1 VLAKLAAAE
10 AGTANI
16 FGNFPARD
24 CFSKKAISPIFTVL
38 LPVDCRLITFSLVA
52 IFDTP
57 APDASEPD
65 YLQPGDSLD
74 FNLGPP
80 AGAALD
86 AAAETPAGEVD
97 TEAAQTVAA
106 ALFGEESPSETDA
119 DVLTEG
125 EEAEPDSP
133 AEAAEEDS
141 DEEPKFA
148 PGEAVHDLTSV
159 RGMYQNWFLDY
170 ASYVILERAVPA
182 VEDGLKPVQRRIL
195 HAMNEMDDGRFNKV
209 ANVIGQ
215 TMQYHPHGDASIG
228 DAMVNLG
235 QKDLLIETQGNWGN
249 LATGDSAAAP
259 RYIEARLSKFA
270 LEVVF
275 NPDIT
280 DWQMS
285 YDGRKR
291 EPITLPVKFPLLLA
305 QGVEGIAVGLSTKI
319 MPHNFRELCQASI
332 AVLRGREF
340 QLYPDFPTG
349 GLADISNYQSG
360 QRGGK
365 IRLRATIEK
374 VDKTLLVIRDIP
386 YGTTT
391 TALMES
397 IVKASEANK
406 IKIKKVVDNTAA
418 NVEIQVQLP
427 PGVSPDLTIDALY
440 AFTDC
445 EISISPNT
453 CVIIDDKPRFVSVE
467 DMLRLSTGKTV
478 RLLERE
484 LEIRQQEL
492 EEKWHS
498 ASLEKIFIENRIYR
512 KIEEC
517 ETWEQ
522 ILETIDAGLKKFVRV
537 EGEKLKAN
545 DTRIVLRRPVSE
557 DDLTRLTEIRIKRIS
572 KYDGFKAEEYIQ
584 KLDAERAEVAD
595 HLANLTRYAVAYFEN
610 LLKKYGVN
618 RERKTQLRTF
628 DVVTA
633 QKVAIANQKL
643 YVNRQD
649 GFVGYGLK
657 KDDKA
662 EFICDCSDLDDIIA
676 IKRDGTFMVT
686 KIAEKTFVGKDIL
699 HAGVYNKNDDRLVYN
714 MVYVDG
720 ASGISFAKRFLVT
733 GITRDKTYDL
743 TKGTKG
749 TKTLYL
755 TANPNSES
763 EIVTIVLSNKAQ
775 ARVKQ
780 FDFDFA
786 DLAIK
791 GKGSMGNI
799 VTKQPIK
806 QITRKA
812 VGDSTLGGREVF
824 FDSVVARLNHES
836 HGRYLGAFD
845 TDDAILVVYKDGSY
859 ELNAPDLSKRFDLA
873 NIVLL
878 RKLEPDTVLSAVY
891 VDGESKMHY
900 VKRFKIETSTLEKRF
915 TFISETKG
923 SKLVAATAFAEPE
936 VEVKLQRDK
945 KADKETERMRLDQF
959 IEVKGWKAMGNKLN
973 YFKIHSLSLLTD
985 EGPEPARREVKKRG
999 VAPKPEEN
1007 PAEPAAEP
1015 TGAVEVTAEEVA
1027 QSQALLRRPKA
1038 QLGLF

>member
-1 VLAKLAAAE
+1 M
-10 AGTANI
+10 
-16 FGNFPARD
+16 
-24 CFSKKAISPIFTVL
+24 
-38 LPVDCRLITFSLVA
+38 
-52 IFDTP
+52 DTP
-57 APDASEPD
+57 LAPGPASLFPTESRASDASEPQH
-65 YLQPGDSLD
+65 YRQPGDSVD
-74 FNLGPP
+74 FDLG
-80 AGAALD
+80 A
-86 AAAETPAGEVD
+86 
-97 TEAAQTVAA
+97 
-106 ALFGEESPSETDA
+106 FSP
-119 DVLTEG
+119 
-125 EEAEPDSP
+125 
-133 AEAAEEDS
+133 AAEEDAELAAGDEPLTARLTAENEPLS
-141 DEEPKFA
+141 DAEPAPESNAEEDPKFA
-148 PGEAVHDLTSV
+148 PGEVIHDAATV
-159 RGMYQNWFLDY
+159 RGMYQNYFLDY

-182 VEDGLKPVQRRIL
+182 IEDGLKPVQRRIL
-195 HAMNEMDDGRFNKV
+195 HAMKEMDDGRFNKV

-235 QKDLLIETQGNWGN
+235 QKDLLIETQGNWGDVR
-249 LATGDSAAAP
+249 TGDGAAAP

-270 LEVVF
+270 LDVVF
-275 NPDIT
+275 NPDT
-280 DWQMS
+280 TEWQLS

-291 EPITLPVKFPLLLA
+291 EPTTLPVKFPLLLA

-332 AVLRGREF
+332 AVLKGKEV
-340 QLYPDFPTG
+340 QLFPDFSTG
-349 GLADISNYQSG
+349 GLCDVTGYNSG
-360 QRGGK
+360 MRGAK

-374 VDKTLLVIRDIP
+374 ADKTMLVIRDIP

-418 NVEIQVQLP
+418 VVEIQVHLP
-427 PGVSPDLTIDALY
+427 AGVSPDMTMDALY

-445 EISISPNT
+445 EIGISPNT
-453 CVIIDDKPRFVSVE
+453 CVIINDKPRFVGVE
-467 DMLRLSTGKTV
+467 DVLRLSTRATV

-484 LEIRQQEL
+484 LEIRQEEL
-492 EEKWHS
+492 WERWHN

-512 KIEEC
+512 KIEEA

-537 EGEKLKAN
+537 AGEKPKAS
-545 DTRIVLRRPVSE
+545 DLRIVLRRAVTE
-557 DDLTRLTEIRIKRIS
+557 DDLARLTEIRIKRIS
-572 KYDGFKAEEYIQ
+572 KFDGFKADEYLQ
-584 KLDAERAEVAD
+584 KLTDELAEVAD
-595 HLANLTRYAVAYFEN
+595 HLANLTRYAVAYFEG
-610 LLKKYGVN
+610 LLKKYGAG

-633 QKVAIANQKL
+633 QKVAVANQKL
-643 YVNRQD
+643 YVNYQD

-657 KDDKA
+657 KDKDDAVKYIA
-662 EFICDCSDLDDIIA
+662 DCSDLDDIIA
-676 IKRDGTFMVT
+676 IKRDGTFVVT
-686 KIAEKTFVGKDIL
+686 RIAEKTFVGKDIL

-720 ASGISFAKRFLVT
+720 ASGISFAKRFLVS
-733 GITRDKTYDL
+733 GITRDKSYDL

-763 EIVTIVLSNKAQ
+763 EVVTIQLSDKAP

-786 DLAIK
+786 ELAIK

-806 QITRKA
+806 KITQKSL
-812 VGDSTLGGREVF
+812 GDSTLGGREVF
-824 FDSVVARLNHES
+824 FDSVVSRLNHTG

-845 TDDAILVVYKDGSY
+845 TDETVLIVYRDGSY
-859 ELNAPDLSKRFDLA
+859 ELKVPDPSSHFDVP

-878 RKLEPDTVLSAVY
+878 RKLEADTVLSAVY
-891 VDGESKMHY
+891 MEGETKTHY
-900 VKRFKIETSTLEKRF
+900 VKRFRVETSTLDKRF

-923 SKLVAATAFAEPE
+923 SKLLAATAHPAPL
-936 VEVKLQRDK
+936 VELKAQKDK
-945 KADKETERMRLDQF
+945 KAERETEQLALHEF
-959 IEVKGWKAMGNKLN
+959 IDVKGWKALGNKLN
-973 YFKIHSLSLLTD
+973 HYKIHALTLLTD
-985 EGPEPARREVKKRG
+985 EGPEPLRREAARKRG
-999 VAPKPEEN
+999 PGAPEGPGAPADEAAVA
-1007 PAEPAAEP
+1007 
-1015 TGAVEVTAEEVA
+1015 VTAEEVA
-1027 QSQALLRRPKA
+1027 QAREVATGRTKA

>member
-1 VLAKLAAAE
+1 
-10 AGTANI
+10 
-16 FGNFPARD
+16 
-24 CFSKKAISPIFTVL
+24 
-38 LPVDCRLITFSLVA
+38 VA
-52 IFDTP
+52 IFDST
-57 APDASEPD
+57 APDASDPD

-74 FNLGPP
+74 FDLGAP
-80 AGAALD
+80 AHPELD
-86 AAAETPAGEVD
+86 AAVEAEAH
-97 TEAAQTVAA
+97 EAADVVAST
-106 ALFGEESPSETDA
+106 LFGDTDEASPELLANED
-119 DVLTEG
+119 
-125 EEAEPDSP
+125 AEPDLP
-133 AEAAEEDS
+133 EEASEEEEDA
-141 DEEPKFA
+141 KFA
-148 PGEAVHDLTSV
+148 PGEVIHDLNNV

-235 QKDLLIETQGNWGN
+235 QKDLLIETQGNWGDVR
-249 LATGDSAAAP
+249 TGDSAAAP

-280 DWQMS
+280 EWQMS

-291 EPITLPVKFPLLLA
+291 EPTTLPVKFPLLLA

-332 AVLRGREF
+332 DVLRKREF
-340 QLYPDFPTG
+340 RLYPDFPTG
-349 GLADISNYQSG
+349 GLADISNYQNG
-360 QRGGK
+360 QRGGR

-374 VDKTLLVIRDIP
+374 VDKTLLIIRDIP

-418 NVEIQVQLP
+418 DVEIQVQLP
-427 PGVSPDLTIDALY
+427 PGISPDLTIDALY

-453 CVIIDDKPRFVSVE
+453 CVIIDDKPRFVGVE

-492 EEKWHS
+492 QEKWHS

-537 EGEKLKAN
+537 EGEKMKAS
-545 DTRIVLRRPVSE
+545 DTRVVLRRPVSE

-584 KLDAERAEVAD
+584 RLDAELAEVAD
-595 HLANLTRYAVAYFEN
+595 NLANITRYAIAYFEN
-610 LLKKYGVN
+610 LLKKYGEK
-618 RERKTQLRTF
+618 RGRKTQLRTF

-633 QKVAIANQKL
+633 QKVAVANQKL
-643 YVNRQD
+643 YVNYQD

-657 KDDKA
+657 KDEKA
-662 EFICDCSDLDDIIA
+662 VEVTSCSDLDDIIA
-676 IKRDGTFMVT
+676 IRRDGTFVVT

-733 GITRDKTYDL
+733 GITRDKVYDL

-763 EIVTIVLSNKAQ
+763 ETVAIQLSDKAP

-780 FDFDFA
+780 FEFDFA
-786 DLAIK
+786 ELAIK

-806 QITRKA
+806 KITRKA

-824 FDSVVARLNHES
+824 FDSVVGRLNHAG
-836 HGRYLGAFD
+836 HGRYLGSFD
-845 TDDAILVVYKDGSY
+845 TEHLVLIVYKDGSY
-859 ELNAPDLSKRFDLA
+859 ELKAPSPTLHFDVP

-878 RKLEPDTVLSAVY
+878 RKLEPDTVVSAVY
-891 VDGESKMHY
+891 VDGETKVHY
-900 VKRFKIETSTLEKRF
+900 VKRFHIETTTLDKPF
-915 TFISETKG
+915 SFISESKG
-923 SKLVAATAFAEPE
+923 SKLLAATAFAEPE
-936 VEVKLQRDK
+936 VEVKMQRDK
-945 KADKETERMRLDQF
+945 KAEKESEKIRLDQF
-959 IEVKGWKAMGNKLN
+959 IEVKGWKAMGNKLT
-973 YFKIHSLSLLTD
+973 YFKIHALTLLTD
-985 EGPEPARREVKKRG
+985 EGPEPARREAKRRG
-999 VAPKPEEN
+999 AAKPEASGEAS
-1007 PAEPAAEP
+1007 PEEPEAPQAN
-1015 TGAVEVTAEEVA
+1015 VDVTDEEVA
-1027 QSQALLRRPKA
+1027 QAQALLRRPKS
-1038 QLGLF
+1038 QLPLF

>member
-1 VLAKLAAAE
+1 
-10 AGTANI
+10 
-16 FGNFPARD
+16 
-24 CFSKKAISPIFTVL
+24 
-38 LPVDCRLITFSLVA
+38 VA
-52 IFDTP
+52 PFDTP
-57 APDASEPD
+57 TPDASD
-65 YLQPGDSLD
+65 SNYLQPGDSLD
-74 FNLGPP
+74 FDLGAP
-80 AGAALD
+80 AGPELEAD
-86 AAAETPAGEVD
+86 AAGL
-97 TEAAQTVAA
+97 AADATHTVAA
-106 ALFGEESPSETDA
+106 ALFGEAAEDEATLADA
-119 DVLTEG
+119 DVET
-125 EEAEPDSP
+125 EPDSP
-133 AEAAEEDS
+133 AEAGVEPVEEAEE
-141 DEEPKFA
+141 ETKFA
-148 PGEAVHDLTSV
+148 PGEVIHDVNNV

-235 QKDLLIETQGNWGN
+235 QKDLLIETQGNWGDVR
-249 LATGDSAAAP
+249 TGDSAAAP

-280 DWQMS
+280 EWQMS

-319 MPHNFRELCQASI
+319 MPHNFRELCQASM

-374 VDKTLLVIRDIP
+374 FDKTLLIIRDIP

-418 NVEIQVQLP
+418 DVEIQVQLP

-453 CVIIDDKPRFVSVE
+453 CVIIDDKPRFVGVE

-492 EEKWHS
+492 QEKWHS

-522 ILETIDAGLKKFVRV
+522 ILETIDLGLKKFVRV

-545 DTRIVLRRPVSE
+545 DTRLVLRRPVSE

-572 KYDGFKAEEYIQ
+572 KFDGFKAEEYIQ
-584 KLDAERAEVAD
+584 KLDAELAEVAD
-595 HLANLTRYAVAYFEN
+595 HLANLTRYAIAYFDN
-610 LLKKYGVN
+610 LLKKYGTK

-633 QKVAIANQKL
+633 QKVAVANQKL
-643 YVNRQD
+643 YVNYQD

-657 KDDKA
+657 KDDAAKHVA
-662 EFICDCSDLDDIIA
+662 DCSDLDDIIA
-676 IKRDGTFMVT
+676 IKRDGTFTVSR
-686 KIAEKTFVGKDIL
+686 IAEKTFVGKDIL
-699 HAGVYNKNDDRLVYN
+699 HVGVYNKNDDRLVYN

-720 ASGISFAKRFLVT
+720 ASGISFAKRFLVS
-733 GITRDKTYDL
+733 GITRDKAYDL
-743 TKGTKG
+743 TKSTKG
-749 TKTLYL
+749 TKVLYL

-763 EIVTIVLSNKAQ
+763 EIVSIQLSDKAQ

-786 DLAIK
+786 ELAIK

-806 QITRKA
+806 KITQKS

-824 FDSVVARLNHES
+824 FDSVVGRLNHAG

-845 TDDAILVVYKDGSY
+845 TEHVVLVVYKDGSY
-859 ELNAPDLSKRFDLA
+859 ELTAPDPTIHFDVP

-878 RKLEPDTVLSAVY
+878 RKLEPDTVVSAAY
-891 VDGESKMHY
+891 LDGETKLHY
-900 VKRFKIETSTLEKRF
+900 VKRFHIETTTMAKRF
-915 TFISETKG
+915 TFISEAKG
-923 SKLVAATAFAEPE
+923 SKLLAATAFAEPE
-936 VEVKLQRDK
+936 AELKVQRDK
-945 KADKETERMRLDQF
+945 KAEKETETLRLDQF

-973 YFKIHSLSLLTD
+973 YYKVHALHLLTD
-985 EGPEPARREVKKRG
+985 EGPEPARREAKKRG
-999 VAPKPEEN
+999 VAPK
-1007 PAEPAAEP
+1007 AEDNAPTTTEP
-1015 TGAVEVTAEEVA
+1015 DPTQPVGVTAEEVA

>member
-1 VLAKLAAAE
+1 M
-10 AGTANI
+10 
-16 FGNFPARD
+16 
-24 CFSKKAISPIFTVL
+24 AISTP
-38 LPVDCRLITFSLVA
+38 PS
-52 IFDTP
+52 FD
-57 APDASEPD
+57 DSEPD

-74 FNLGPP
+74 FDLP
-80 AGAALD
+80 APALD
-86 AAAETPAGEVD
+86 AAAEIPVPEVAAD
-97 TEAAQTVAA
+97 AAQAVARTLFGDEAADEAEPAQFAT
-106 ALFGEESPSETDA
+106 ET
-119 DVLTEG
+119 
-125 EEAEPDSP
+125 EPDSP
-133 AEAAEEDS
+133 AEAGAE
-141 DEEPKFA
+141 EEPKFA
-148 PGEAVHDLTSV
+148 PGEVIHDVNNV

-235 QKDLLIETQGNWGN
+235 QKDLLIETQGNWGDVR
-249 LATGDSAAAP
+249 TGDSAAAP

-291 EPITLPVKFPLLLA
+291 EPVTLPVKFPLLLA

-319 MPHNFRELCQASI
+319 MPHNFRELCQASV
-332 AVLRGREF
+332 AVLRGRDF
-340 QLYPDFPTG
+340 QLFPDFPTG
-349 GLADISNYQSG
+349 GLADISNYQNG
-360 QRGGK
+360 QRGGR

-374 VDKTLLVIRDIP
+374 VDKTLLIIRDIP

-418 NVEIQVQLP
+418 LVEIQVQLP
-427 PGVSPDLTIDALY
+427 PGISPDLTIDALY

-453 CVIIDDKPRFVSVE
+453 CVIIDDKPRFVGVE

-492 EEKWHS
+492 QEKWHS

-537 EGEKLKAN
+537 EGEKLRAN
-545 DTRIVLRRPVSE
+545 DLRLVIRRPVSE

-584 KLDAERAEVAD
+584 RLDAELLEVAD
-595 HLANLTRYAVAYFEN
+595 HLANSTRYAIAYFEN
-610 LLKKYGVN
+610 LLKKYGVG

-628 DVVTA
+628 DIVTA
-633 QKVAIANQKL
+633 QKVAVANQKL
-643 YVNRQD
+643 YVNYQD

-657 KDDKA
+657 KDKEKEDLVKHIA
-662 EFICDCSDLDDIIA
+662 DCSDLDDIIA
-676 IKRDGTFMVT
+676 IRRDGTFVVS
-686 KIAEKTFVGKDIL
+686 KIAEKTFMGKDLL
-699 HAGVYNKNDDRLVYN
+699 HVGVYNKNDDRLVYN

-733 GITRDKTYDL
+733 GITRDKIYDL

-763 EIVTIVLSNKAQ
+763 ETVTVQLADKAP

-780 FDFDFA
+780 FEFDFA
-786 DLAIK
+786 ELAIK

-806 QITRKA
+806 KITQKSL
-812 VGDSTLGGREVF
+812 GDSTLGGREVF
-824 FDSVVARLNHES
+824 FDSVVGRLNHTG

-845 TDDAILVVYKDGSY
+845 TEHVVLVVYKDGSY
-859 ELNAPDLSKRFDLA
+859 ELKSPSPTLHFDVP

-878 RKLEPDTVLSAVY
+878 RKLEPDTVVSAVY
-891 VDGESKMHY
+891 VEGETKTHY
-900 VKRFKIETSTLEKRF
+900 VKRFHIETTTMDKPF

-923 SKLVAATAFAEPE
+923 SKLLAASTFAEPL

-945 KADKETERMRLDQF
+945 KADKETETLRLDQF

-973 YFKIHSLSLLTD
+973 YYKIHSLSLLTD
-985 EGPEPARREVKKRG
+985 EGPEPVRREAKRRG
-999 VAPKPEEN
+999 PAKPEEGSDA
-1007 PAEPAAEP
+1007 PSEAPEPP
-1015 TGAVEVTAEEVA
+1015 MSVDVTDEEVA

-1038 QLGLF
+1038 QLGLFSG

>member
-1 VLAKLAAAE
+1 V
-10 AGTANI
+10 
-16 FGNFPARD
+16 
-24 CFSKKAISPIFTVL
+24 AISDST
-38 LPVDCRLITFSLVA
+38 
-52 IFDTP
+52 
-57 APDASEPD
+57 APDASHPD
-65 YLQPGDSLD
+65 YLEPGDSLD
-74 FNLGPP
+74 FDLSAP
-80 AGAALD
+80 AHPDLD
-86 AAAETPAGEVD
+86 ASAE
-97 TEAAQTVAA
+97 TEAAEATQQVAHT
-106 ALFGEESPSETDA
+106 LFGEAATDDADADNLDVTDSET
-119 DVLTEG
+119 
-125 EEAEPDSP
+125 EPDSP
-133 AEAAEEDS
+133 AEAAEAV
-141 DEEPKFA
+141 EEEAKFA
-148 PGEAVHDLTSV
+148 PGEVIHDLNNV

-235 QKDLLIETQGNWGN
+235 QKDLLIETQGNWGDVR
-249 LATGDSAAAP
+249 TGDSAAAP

-280 DWQMS
+280 EWQMS

-291 EPITLPVKFPLLLA
+291 EPTTLPVKFPLLLA

-332 AVLRGREF
+332 DVLRKREF
-340 QLYPDFPTG
+340 RLYPDFPTG
-349 GLADISNYQSG
+349 GLADISNYQNG
-360 QRGGK
+360 QRGGR

-374 VDKTLLVIRDIP
+374 IDKTLLIIRDIP

-418 NVEIQVQLP
+418 EVEIQVQLP
-427 PGVSPDLTIDALY
+427 PGISPDLTIDALY

-453 CVIIDDKPRFVSVE
+453 CVIIGDKPRFVGVE

-492 EEKWHS
+492 QEKWHS

-537 EGEKLKAN
+537 EGEKLKKD
-545 DTRIVLRRPVSE
+545 DTRLVLRRPISE

-584 KLDAERAEVAD
+584 KLDVELAEVAD
-595 HLANLTRYAVAYFEN
+595 HLANLTRYAIAYFEN
-610 LLKKYGVN
+610 LLKKYGEK
-618 RERKTQLRTF
+618 RGRKTQLRTF

-649 GFVGYGLK
+649 GFIGHGLK
-657 KDDKA
+657 KDEKA
-662 EFICDCSDLDDIIA
+662 EFVCDCSDLDDIIA
-676 IKRDGTFMVT
+676 IKRDGTFTVT

-720 ASGISFAKRFLVT
+720 ASGISFAKRFLVS
-733 GITRDKTYDL
+733 GITRDKVYDL

-763 EIVTIVLSNKAQ
+763 ETVTIQLSDKAP

-780 FDFDFA
+780 FEFDFA
-786 DLAIK
+786 ELAIK

-806 QITRKA
+806 KITQKS
-812 VGDSTLGGREVF
+812 VGDSTLGGRDVF
-824 FDSVVARLNHES
+824 FDPVVGRLNHTN

-845 TDDAILVVYKDGSY
+845 TEHVVLVVYKDGSY
-859 ELNAPDLSKRFDLA
+859 ELKAPSPTFHFDVP
-873 NIVLL
+873 NILIL
-878 RKLEPDTVLSAVY
+878 RKLEPDTVVSAVY
-891 VDGESKMHY
+891 VDGETKLHY
-900 VKRFKIETSTLEKRF
+900 VKRFHIETTTMDKPFS
-915 TFISETKG
+915 FISESKG
-923 SKLVAATAFAEPE
+923 SKLLAASTFTEPE

-945 KADKETERMRLDQF
+945 KADKETEKIRLDQF
-959 IEVKGWKAMGNKLN
+959 IEVKGWKALGNKLN
-973 YFKIHSLSLLTD
+973 YFKIHALTLLTD
-985 EGPEPARREVKKRG
+985 EGPEPARREAKKRG
-999 VAPKPEEN
+999 AAKPEGEPEA
-1007 PAEPAAEP
+1007 PAETPEAS
-1015 TGAVEVTAEEVA
+1015 GAVDVTDEEVA

>member
-1 VLAKLAAAE
+1 M
-10 AGTANI
+10 
-16 FGNFPARD
+16 
-24 CFSKKAISPIFTVL
+24 FT
-38 LPVDCRLITFSLVA
+38 D
-52 IFDTP
+52 
-57 APDASEPD
+57 
-65 YLQPGDSLD
+65 G
-74 FNLGPP
+74 
-80 AGAALD
+80 
-86 AAAETPAGEVD
+86 
-97 TEAAQTVAA
+97 
-106 ALFGEESPSETDA
+106 
-119 DVLTEG
+119 
-125 EEAEPDSP
+125 EAEPDSP
-133 AEAAEEDS
+133 QEASEEAEEDT
-141 DEEPKFA
+141 KFA
-148 PGEAVHDLTSV
+148 PGEVIHDLNNV

-235 QKDLLIETQGNWGN
+235 QKDLLIETQGNWGDVR
-249 LATGDSAAAP
+249 TGDSAAAP

-280 DWQMS
+280 EWQMS

-291 EPITLPVKFPLLLA
+291 EPTTLPVKFPLLLA

-319 MPHNFRELCQASI
+319 MPHNFRELCQASV
-332 AVLRGREF
+332 AVLRNREF

-360 QRGGK
+360 QRGGR

-418 NVEIQVQLP
+418 DVEIQVQLP
-427 PGVSPDLTIDALY
+427 PGISPDLTIDALY

-492 EEKWHS
+492 QEKWHS

-512 KIEEC
+512 KIEDC

-537 EGEKLKAN
+537 EGEKLKAS
-545 DTRIVLRRPVSE
+545 DTRVVLRRPVSE

-584 KLDAERAEVAD
+584 KLDAELAEVAD
-595 HLANLTRYAVAYFEN
+595 NLAHLTRYAIGYFEN
-610 LLKKYGVN
+610 LLKKYGAG

-657 KDDKA
+657 KD
-662 EFICDCSDLDDIIA
+662 EFVCDCSDLDDIIA

-699 HAGVYNKNDDRLVYN
+699 HVGVYNKNDDRLVYN

-743 TKGTKG
+743 TKRTKG

-763 EIVTIVLSNKAQ
+763 ETVTIQLSDKAP

-780 FDFDFA
+780 FEFDFA
-786 DLAIK
+786 ELAIK

-806 QITRKA
+806 KITQKS
-812 VGDSTLGGREVF
+812 VGDSTLGGRDVF
-824 FDSVVARLNHES
+824 FDPVVGRLNHAG

-845 TDDAILVVYKDGSY
+845 TEHVVLVVYKDGSY
-859 ELNAPDLSKRFDLA
+859 ELTAPSPATHFDVP

-878 RKLEPDTVLSAVY
+878 RKLEPNTVVSAVY
-891 VDGESKMHY
+891 VDGETKMHY
-900 VKRFKIETSTLEKRF
+900 VKRFHIETTTLDKRF
-915 TFISETKG
+915 TFISESKG
-923 SKLVAATAFAEPE
+923 SKLLAASTFAEPE
-936 VEVKLQRDK
+936 VEVSLQRDK
-945 KADKETERMRLDQF
+945 KADKEKEKIRLDQF
-959 IEVKGWKAMGNKLN
+959 IEVKGWKALGNKLN
-973 YFKIHSLSLLTD
+973 YFKIHGLALLTD
-985 EGPEPARREVKKRG
+985 EGPEPARREAKRRG
-999 VAPKPEEN
+999 AAKPEGGSEASDE
-1007 PAEPAAEP
+1007 PLPAAAP
-1015 TGAVEVTAEEVA
+1015 ANVEITDEEVA

>member
-1 VLAKLAAAE
+1 
-10 AGTANI
+10 
-16 FGNFPARD
+16 
-24 CFSKKAISPIFTVL
+24 
-38 LPVDCRLITFSLVA
+38 VA
-52 IFDTP
+52 PFDTP
-57 APDASEPD
+57 TPDASD
-65 YLQPGDSLD
+65 SNYLQPGDSLD
-74 FNLGPP
+74 FDLGAP
-80 AGAALD
+80 AGPELEAD
-86 AAAETPAGEVD
+86 AAGL
-97 TEAAQTVAA
+97 AADATHTVAA
-106 ALFGEESPSETDA
+106 ALFGEAAEDEATLADA
-119 DVLTEG
+119 DVET
-125 EEAEPDSP
+125 EPDSP
-133 AEAAEEDS
+133 AEAGVEPVEEAEE
-141 DEEPKFA
+141 ETKFA
-148 PGEAVHDLTSV
+148 PGEVIHDVNNV

-235 QKDLLIETQGNWGN
+235 QKDLLIETQGNWGDVR
-249 LATGDSAAAP
+249 TGDSAAAP

-280 DWQMS
+280 EWQMS

-319 MPHNFRELCQASI
+319 MPHNFRELCQASM

-374 VDKTLLVIRDIP
+374 FDKTLLIIRDIP

-418 NVEIQVQLP
+418 DVEIQVQLP

-453 CVIIDDKPRFVSVE
+453 CVIIDDKPRFVGVE

-492 EEKWHS
+492 QEKWHS

-522 ILETIDAGLKKFVRV
+522 ILETIDLGLKKFVRV

-545 DTRIVLRRPVSE
+545 DTRLVLRRPVSE

-572 KYDGFKAEEYIQ
+572 KFDGFKAEEYIQ
-584 KLDAERAEVAD
+584 KLDAELAEVAD
-595 HLANLTRYAVAYFEN
+595 HLANLTRYAIAYFDN
-610 LLKKYGVN
+610 LLKKYGTK

-633 QKVAIANQKL
+633 QKVAVANQKL
-643 YVNRQD
+643 YVNYQD

-657 KDDKA
+657 KDDAAKHVA
-662 EFICDCSDLDDIIA
+662 DCSDLDDIIA
-676 IKRDGTFMVT
+676 IKRDGTFTVSR
-686 KIAEKTFVGKDIL
+686 IAEKTFVGKDIL
-699 HAGVYNKNDDRLVYN
+699 HVGVYNKNDDRLVYN

-720 ASGISFAKRFLVT
+720 ASGISFAKRFLVS
-733 GITRDKTYDL
+733 GITRDKAYDL
-743 TKGTKG
+743 TKSTKG
-749 TKTLYL
+749 TKVLYL

-763 EIVTIVLSNKAQ
+763 EIVSIQLSDKAQ

-786 DLAIK
+786 ELAIK

-806 QITRKA
+806 KITQKS

-824 FDSVVARLNHES
+824 FDSVVGRLNHAG

-845 TDDAILVVYKDGSY
+845 TEHVVLVVYKDGSY
-859 ELNAPDLSKRFDLA
+859 ELTAPDPTIHFDVP

-878 RKLEPDTVLSAVY
+878 RKLEPDTVVSAAY
-891 VDGESKMHY
+891 LDGETKLHY
-900 VKRFKIETSTLEKRF
+900 VKRFHIETTTMAKRF
-915 TFISETKG
+915 TFISEAKG
-923 SKLVAATAFAEPE
+923 SKLLAATAFAEPE
-936 VEVKLQRDK
+936 AELKVQRDK
-945 KADKETERMRLDQF
+945 KAEKETETLRLDQF

-973 YFKIHSLSLLTD
+973 YYKVHALHLLTD
-985 EGPEPARREVKKRG
+985 EGPEPARREAKKRG
-999 VAPKPEEN
+999 VAPKAEDN
-1007 PAEPAAEP
+1007 APATTEPDP
-1015 TGAVEVTAEEVA
+1015 TQPVGVTAEEVA

>member
-1 VLAKLAAAE
+1 MAL
-10 AGTANI
+10 
-16 FGNFPARD
+16 
-24 CFSKKAISPIFTVL
+24 
-38 LPVDCRLITFSLVA
+38 
-52 IFDTP
+52 FDTP
-57 APDASEPD
+57 ASDASEPD

-74 FNLGPP
+74 FDLGTAASP
-80 AGAALD
+80 ALD
-86 AAAETPAGEVD
+86 AAAETPVAEIDG
-97 TEAAQTVAA
+97 EAAQLVAA
-106 ALFGEESPSETDA
+106 ALFGEEDASGDNVETAGEA
-119 DVLTEG
+119 D
-125 EEAEPDSP
+125 EAEPDSP
-133 AEAAEEDS
+133 AEAHEEAS
-141 DEEPKFA
+141 EEETKFS
-148 PGEAVHDLTSV
+148 PGEVIHDVANV

-235 QKDLLIETQGNWGN
+235 QKDLLIETQGNWGDVR
-249 LATGDSAAAP
+249 TGDSAAAP

-280 DWQMS
+280 EWQMS

-319 MPHNFRELCQASI
+319 MPHNFRELCQASV

-418 NVEIQVQLP
+418 DVEIQVQLP
-427 PGVSPDLTIDALY
+427 PGISPDLTIDALY

-453 CVIIDDKPRFVSVE
+453 CVIIDDKPRFVGVE

-537 EGEKLKAN
+537 EGEKLKKDDA
-545 DTRIVLRRPVSE
+545 RLVLRRPVSE

-572 KYDGFKAEEYIQ
+572 KFDGFKAEEYIQ
-584 KLDAERAEVAD
+584 KLDAELAEVAD
-595 HLANLTRYAVAYFEN
+595 HLANLTRYAIAYFED
-610 LLKKYGVN
+610 LLKKYGAK

-633 QKVAIANQKL
+633 QKVAVANQKL

-649 GFVGYGLK
+649 GFVGFGLK
-657 KDDKA
+657 KDEKA
-662 EFICDCSDLDDIIA
+662 EPIADCSDLDDIIA
-676 IKRDGTFMVT
+676 IKRDGTFVVT
-686 KIAEKTFVGKDIL
+686 RIAEKTFVGKDIL

-720 ASGISFAKRFLVT
+720 ASGISFAKRFLVS
-733 GITRDKTYDL
+733 GITRDKSYDL

-749 TKTLYL
+749 TKALYL

-763 EIVTIVLSNKAQ
+763 EIVTIQLSNKAQ

-806 QITRKA
+806 QITRKT
-812 VGDSTLGGREVF
+812 VGDSTLGGRDVF
-824 FDSVVARLNHES
+824 FDSVVARLKHEA

-859 ELNAPDLSKRFDLA
+859 ELNAPDLNKHFDLP

-878 RKLEPDTVLSAVY
+878 RKLEPATVLSAVY
-891 VDGESKMHY
+891 VDGETKTHY
-900 VKRFKIETSTLEKRF
+900 VKRFHIETTTLDKRF

-923 SKLVAATAFAEPE
+923 SKLLAATAFAEPA
-936 VEVKLQRDK
+936 VEIKLQRDK
-945 KADKETERMRLDQF
+945 KADRETETLHLDQF

-973 YFKIHSLSLLTD
+973 YYKVHALHLLTD
-985 EGPEPARREVKKRG
+985 EGPEPARREAKKRG
-999 VAPKPEEN
+999 AAKPDDGTA
-1007 PAEPAAEP
+1007 PAEPEP
-1015 TGAVEVTAEEVA
+1015 TGAVEITAEEVA

-1038 QLGLF
+1038 QLGLFTG

>member
-1 VLAKLAAAE
+1 MAA
-10 AGTANI
+10 
-16 FGNFPARD
+16 D
-24 CFSKKAISPIFTVL
+24 
-38 LPVDCRLITFSLVA
+38 
-52 IFDTP
+52 
-57 APDASEPD
+57 
-65 YLQPGDSLD
+65 
-74 FNLGPP
+74 
-80 AGAALD
+80 
-86 AAAETPAGEVD
+86 
-97 TEAAQTVAA
+97 
-106 ALFGEESPSETDA
+106 LFGQFTPEVEAPPVTEPET
-119 DVLTEG
+119 E
-125 EEAEPDSP
+125 
-133 AEAAEEDS
+133 
-141 DEEPKFA
+141 EEPKFA
-148 PGEAVHDLTSV
+148 PGETIHDVATV

-182 VEDGLKPVQRRIL
+182 IEDGLKPVQRRIL
-195 HAMNEMDDGRFNKV
+195 HAMKEMDDGRFNKV

-235 QKDLLIETQGNWGN
+235 QKDLLIETQGNWGDVR
-249 LATGDSAAAP
+249 TGDGAAAP

-270 LEVVF
+270 LDVVF
-275 NPDIT
+275 NPDT
-280 DWQMS
+280 TEWQLS

-291 EPITLPVKFPLLLA
+291 EPTTLPVKFPLLLA

-319 MPHNFRELCQASI
+319 MPHNFQELCRASI
-332 AVLRGREF
+332 DLLKGREV
-340 QLYPDFPTG
+340 QLFPDFSTG
-349 GLADISNYQSG
+349 GLCDVSNYNSG
-360 QRGGK
+360 LRGAK

-418 NVEIQVQLP
+418 NVEIQVHLP
-427 PGVSPDLTIDALY
+427 TGISPDLTMDALY

-453 CVIIDDKPRFVSVE
+453 CVIIDEKPRFVGVE
-467 DMLRLSTGKTV
+467 EVLRLSTRATV

-484 LEIRQQEL
+484 LEIRQDEL
-492 EEKWHS
+492 WEKWHN

-517 ETWEQ
+517 ESWEE
-522 ILETIDAGLKKFVRV
+522 ILETIDKGLKKFVRI
-537 EGEKLKAN
+537 EGEKARA
-545 DTRIVLRRPVSE
+545 DDQRIVLRRAITE
-557 DDLTRLTEIRIKRIS
+557 EDLTRLTEIRIKRIS
-572 KYDGFKAEEYIQ
+572 KYDGFKADEYLQ
-584 KLDAERAEVAD
+584 RLETELAEVAD
-595 HLANLTRYAVAYFEN
+595 HLANLTRYAIRYFEG
-610 LLKKYGVN
+610 LLKKYGAG

-633 QKVAIANQKL
+633 QKVAVANQKL
-643 YVNRQD
+643 YVNYAD

-657 KDDKA
+657 KDEHA
-662 EFICDCSDLDDIIA
+662 VTICDCSDLDDIIA
-676 IKRDGTFMVT
+676 IRRDGTFTVS

-699 HAGVYNKNDDRLVYN
+699 HVGVYNKNDDRLVYN
-714 MVYVDG
+714 MVYLDG
-720 ASGISFAKRFLVT
+720 ASGISFAKRFLVS
-733 GITRDKTYDL
+733 GITRDKVYDL

-763 EIVTIVLSNKAQ
+763 EIVSIQLSDKAP

-806 QITRKA
+806 KITQKSL
-812 VGDSTLGGREVF
+812 GDSTLGGREMF
-824 FDSVVARLNHES
+824 FDSVVGRLTTAA

-845 TDDAILVVYKDGSY
+845 TDDTILVVFKDGSY
-859 ELNAPDLSKRFDLA
+859 ELTPPDPAIHFDVP
-873 NIVLL
+873 NILLL
-878 RKLEPDTVLSAVY
+878 RKFEADTVLSTVY
-891 VDGESKMHY
+891 MDGETKLHY
-900 VKRFKIETSTLEKRF
+900 VKRFKIETSTLSKRF

-923 SKLVAATAFAEPE
+923 SKLLAVTANPEPL
-936 VEVKLQRDK
+936 VELKVQKDK
-945 KADKETERMRLDQF
+945 KADKETEKIALHEF
-959 IEVKGWKAMGNKLN
+959 IDVKGWKAMGNKLN
-973 YFKIHSLSLLTD
+973 YYKIHALTLLTD
-985 EGPEPARREVKKRG
+985 EGPEPQRREVAKKRALPKAADTAA
-999 VAPKPEEN
+999 APEAPR
-1007 PAEPAAEP
+1007 PEP
-1015 TGAVEVTAEEVA
+1015 TGPVDVTAEEVA
-1027 QSQALLRRPKA
+1027 RAQELLKRPKA
-1038 QLGLF
+1038 QLGLLF

>member
-1 VLAKLAAAE
+1 V
-10 AGTANI
+10 
-16 FGNFPARD
+16 
-24 CFSKKAISPIFTVL
+24 AISDST
-38 LPVDCRLITFSLVA
+38 
-52 IFDTP
+52 
-57 APDASEPD
+57 APDASHPD
-65 YLQPGDSLD
+65 YLEPGDSLD
-74 FNLGPP
+74 FDLSAPSHP
-80 AGAALD
+80 DLD
-86 AAAETPAGEVD
+86 APAEIEA
-97 TEAAQTVAA
+97 TEATQQVAHT
-106 ALFGEESPSETDA
+106 LFGEAAADEADADNIAVTDSET
-119 DVLTEG
+119 
-125 EEAEPDSP
+125 EPDSP
-133 AEAAEEDS
+133 AEATEAVEE
-141 DEEPKFA
+141 EEAKFA
-148 PGEAVHDLTSV
+148 PGEVIHDLNNV

-235 QKDLLIETQGNWGN
+235 QKDLLIETQGNWGDVR
-249 LATGDSAAAP
+249 TGDSAAAP

-280 DWQMS
+280 EWQMS

-291 EPITLPVKFPLLLA
+291 EPTTLPVKFPLLLA

-360 QRGGK
+360 QRGGR

-374 VDKTLLVIRDIP
+374 IDKTLLVIRDIP

-418 NVEIQVQLP
+418 EVEIQVQLP
-427 PGVSPDLTIDALY
+427 PGISPDLTIDALY

-453 CVIIDDKPRFVSVE
+453 CVIIDDKPRFVGVE

-492 EEKWHS
+492 QEKWHS

-522 ILETIDAGLKKFVRV
+522 ILETIDVGLKKFVRV
-537 EGEKLKAN
+537 EGEKLRKD
-545 DTRIVLRRPVSE
+545 DTRLVLRRPISE

-584 KLDAERAEVAD
+584 KLDTELAEVAD
-595 HLANLTRYAVAYFEN
+595 NLANLTRYAIAYFDN
-610 LLKKYGVN
+610 LLKKYGTT

-643 YVNRQD
+643 YVNKQD
-649 GFVGYGLK
+649 GFIGHGLK
-657 KDDKA
+657 KDEKA
-662 EFICDCSDLDDIIA
+662 EFVCDCSDLDDIIA
-676 IKRDGTFMVT
+676 IKRDGTFTVT

-763 EIVTIVLSNKAQ
+763 ETVTIQLSDKAP

-780 FDFDFA
+780 FEFDFA
-786 DLAIK
+786 ELAIK

-806 QITRKA
+806 KITQKS

-824 FDSVVARLNHES
+824 FDSVVGRLNHAG

-845 TDDAILVVYKDGSY
+845 TEHVVLVVYKDGSY
-859 ELNAPDLSKRFDLA
+859 ELKAPSPTLHFDVP
-873 NIVLL
+873 NILIL
-878 RKLEPDTVLSAVY
+878 RKLEPDTVISAVY
-891 VDGESKMHY
+891 VDGETKLHY
-900 VKRFKIETSTLEKRF
+900 VKRFHIETTTMDKPF
-915 TFISETKG
+915 TFISESKG
-923 SKLVAATAFAEPE
+923 SKLLAASTFAEPE

-945 KADKETERMRLDQF
+945 KADKETEKIRLDQF
-959 IEVKGWKAMGNKLN
+959 IEVKGWKALGNKLN
-973 YFKIHSLSLLTD
+973 YFKIHAFTLLTD
-985 EGPEPARREVKKRG
+985 EGPEPARREAKKRG
-999 VAPKPEEN
+999 AAKPEGEPEA
-1007 PAEPAAEP
+1007 PAEAPEAS
-1015 TGAVEVTAEEVA
+1015 GSVEVTDEEVA

>member
-1 VLAKLAAAE
+1 MSEETNPQDLNHEDESKLFGAGDSFAFGSAPEAPANADASPEDAPQFVISE
-10 AGTANI
+10 AGE
-16 FGNFPARD
+16 
-24 CFSKKAISPIFTVL
+24 L
-38 LPVDCRLITFSLVA
+38 LLAESGTDVEAVTEPEPVT
-52 IFDTP
+52 
-57 APDASEPD
+57 E
-65 YLQPGDSLD
+65 
-74 FNLGPP
+74 
-80 AGAALD
+80 
-86 AAAETPAGEVD
+86 ETE
-97 TEAAQTVAA
+97 
-106 ALFGEESPSETDA
+106 
-119 DVLTEG
+119 
-125 EEAEPDSP
+125 
-133 AEAAEEDS
+133 
-141 DEEPKFA
+141 EEPKFA
-148 PGEAVHDLTSV
+148 PGETIHDVATV
-159 RGMYQNWFLDY
+159 NGMYQNWFLDY

-182 VEDGLKPVQRRIL
+182 IEDGLKPVQRRIL
-195 HAMNEMDDGRFNKV
+195 HAMKEMDDGRFNKV

-235 QKDLLIETQGNWGN
+235 QKDLLIETQGNWGDIR
-249 LATGDSAAAP
+249 TGDGAAAA

-270 LEVVF
+270 LDVVF

-280 DWQMS
+280 EWQMS

-291 EPITLPVKFPLLLA
+291 EPTTLPVKFPLLLA

-319 MPHNFRELCQASI
+319 MPHNFRELCKASI
-332 AVLRGREF
+332 DVLRGREI
-340 QLYPDFPTG
+340 QLFPDFPTG
-349 GLADISNYQSG
+349 GLCDVTNYNG
-360 QRGGK
+360 GLRGAK

-418 NVEIQVQLP
+418 EVEIQVHLP
-427 PGVSPDLTIDALY
+427 TGVSPDLTMDALY

-453 CVIIDDKPRFVSVE
+453 CVIIEDKPRFVGVE
-467 DMLRLSTGKTV
+467 DMLRLSTQKTV

-484 LEIRQQEL
+484 LEIRQEEL
-492 EEKWHS
+492 QEKWHS

-517 ETWEQ
+517 ETWED
-522 ILETIDAGLKKFVRV
+522 ILQTIDAGLKKFVRI
-537 EGEKLKAN
+537 EGEKQKAN
-545 DTRIVLRRPVSE
+545 DARIVLRRAITE

-584 KLDAERAEVAD
+584 KLETELAEVAD
-595 HLANLTRYAVAYFEN
+595 HLANIVRYAIHYFEG
-610 LLKKYGVN
+610 LLKKYGTN

-633 QKVAIANQKL
+633 QKVAVANQKL
-643 YVNRQD
+643 YVNYAD

-657 KDDKA
+657 KDEKA
-662 EFICDCSDLDDIIA
+662 VTVCDCSDLDDIIA
-676 IKRDGTFMVT
+676 IRRDGTFVVSR
-686 KIAEKTFVGKDIL
+686 IAEKTFVGKDIL
-699 HAGVYNKNDDRLVYN
+699 HVGVYNKNDDRLVYN
-714 MVYVDG
+714 MVYQDG
-720 ASGISFAKRFLVT
+720 ASGIAFAKRFLVT
-733 GITRDKTYDL
+733 GITRDKVYDL

-763 EIVTIVLSNKAQ
+763 EVVSVQLSDKAP

-786 DLAIK
+786 ELAIK

-806 QITRKA
+806 KITRKT

-824 FDSVVARLNHES
+824 FDSVVGRLNHAG

-845 TDDAILVVYKDGSY
+845 TDHTILVVYKDGSY
-859 ELNAPDLSKRFDLA
+859 ELKSPEPAHHFDVP
-873 NIVLL
+873 NILLL
-878 RKLEPDTVLSAVY
+878 RKLEPDTVISSVY
-891 VDGESKMHY
+891 VEGESKTHY
-900 VKRFKIETSTLEKRF
+900 VKRFKIETSTLDKRF

-923 SKLVAATAFAEPE
+923 SKLLCATCHPEPQA
-936 VEVKLQRDK
+936 EVKLQRDK
-945 KADKETERMRLDQF
+945 KADKETENLHLHEF
-959 IEVKGWKAMGNKLN
+959 IDVKGWKAMGNKLA
-973 YFKIHSLSLLTD
+973 YFRIHGVTLLTD
-985 EGPEPARREVKKRG
+985 EGPEPQRREAKKKAGPATIPRTA
-999 VAPKPEEN
+999 APSSAAPEE
-1007 PAEPAAEP
+1007 PLPELHGTVDISEADIAQAQ
-1015 TGAVEVTAEEVA
+1015 AVLKTPK
-1027 QSQALLRRPKA
+1027 SQLK
-1038 QLGLF
+1038 LF

>member
-1 VLAKLAAAE
+1 MAAFSPAAA
-10 AGTANI
+10 A
-16 FGNFPARD
+16 
-24 CFSKKAISPIFTVL
+24 
-38 LPVDCRLITFSLVA
+38 
-52 IFDTP
+52 
-57 APDASEPD
+57 
-65 YLQPGDSLD
+65 
-74 FNLGPP
+74 
-80 AGAALD
+80 D
-86 AAAETPAGEVD
+86 AAAAPTEDENAPVGADLFASLTPEVEAPAVTEPETE
-97 TEAAQTVAA
+97 
-106 ALFGEESPSETDA
+106 
-119 DVLTEG
+119 
-125 EEAEPDSP
+125 
-133 AEAAEEDS
+133 
-141 DEEPKFA
+141 EEPKFA
-148 PGEAVHDLTSV
+148 PGETIHDVATV

-182 VEDGLKPVQRRIL
+182 IEDGLKPVQRRIL
-195 HAMNEMDDGRFNKV
+195 HAMKEMDDGRFNKV

-235 QKDLLIETQGNWGN
+235 QKDLLIETQGNWGDVR
-249 LATGDSAAAP
+249 TGDGAAAP

-270 LEVVF
+270 LDVVF
-275 NPDIT
+275 NPDT
-280 DWQMS
+280 TEWQLS

-291 EPITLPVKFPLLLA
+291 EPTTLPVKFPLLLA

-319 MPHNFRELCQASI
+319 MPHNFRELCEASI
-332 AVLRGREF
+332 EVLRGHDV
-340 QLYPDFPTG
+340 QLFPDFSTG
-349 GLADISNYQSG
+349 GLCDVSNYNSG
-360 QRGGK
+360 LRGSK

-386 YGTTT
+386 YGSTT

-418 NVEIQVQLP
+418 EVEIQVQLP
-427 PGVSPDLTIDALY
+427 AGVSPDLTMDALY

-453 CVIIDDKPRFVSVE
+453 CVIIDEKPRFVGVE
-467 DMLRLSTGKTV
+467 DVLRQSTRATV

-484 LEIRQQEL
+484 LEIRQEEL
-492 EEKWHS
+492 WEKWHN

-517 ETWEQ
+517 ETWEE
-522 ILETIDAGLKKFVRV
+522 ILETIDKGLKKFVRV
-537 EGEKLKAN
+537 EGEKARA
-545 DTRIVLRRPVSE
+545 DDARIVLRRAITE

-572 KYDGFKAEEYIQ
+572 KFDGFKADEYIQ
-584 KLDAERAEVAD
+584 KLEAELAEVAD
-595 HLANLTRYAVAYFEN
+595 HLANLTRYAINYFKG
-610 LLKKYGVN
+610 LLKKYGAG

-633 QKVAIANQKL
+633 QKVAVANQKL
-643 YVNRQD
+643 YVNYAD

-657 KDDKA
+657 KDENA
-662 EFICDCSDLDDIIA
+662 VTICDCSDLDDIIA
-676 IKRDGTFMVT
+676 IRRDGTFTVS

-699 HAGVYNKNDDRLVYN
+699 HVGVYNKNDDRLVYN
-714 MVYVDG
+714 MVYLDG
-720 ASGISFAKRFLVT
+720 ASGISFAKRFLVS
-733 GITRDKTYDL
+733 GITRDKVYDL

-763 EIVTIVLSNKAQ
+763 EIVSIQLSDKAP

-806 QITRKA
+806 KITQKA
-812 VGDSTLGGREVF
+812 LGDSTLGGREMF
-824 FDSVVARLNHES
+824 FDSVVGRLNTAG
-836 HGRYLGAFD
+836 HGRYLGTFD
-845 TDDAILVVYKDGSY
+845 TEHTVLVVFRDGSY
-859 ELNAPDLSKRFDLA
+859 ELTPPDPALHYDVP

-878 RKLEPDTVLSAVY
+878 RKFEPEVALSAVY
-891 VDGESKMHY
+891 VDGETKLHY
-900 VKRFKIETSTLEKRF
+900 VKRFKIETSTLSKRF

-923 SKLVAATAFAEPE
+923 SKLLAVTCHPEPL
-936 VEVKLQRDK
+936 VEVTLQKDK
-945 KADKETERMRLDQF
+945 KADKEKEQIALHEF
-959 IEVKGWKAMGNKLN
+959 IDVKGWKAMGNKLN
-973 YFKIHSLSLLTD
+973 YFKIHAVALLTD
-985 EGPEPARREVKKRG
+985 EGPEPQRREVAKKRAA
-999 VAPKPEEN
+999 APK
-1007 PAEPAAEP
+1007 ADEPAPSAAPRPEP
-1015 TGAVEVTAEEVA
+1015 TGPVGVTDEEVA
-1027 QSQALLRRPKA
+1027 QARELLKRPKA

>member
-1 VLAKLAAAE
+1 M
-10 AGTANI
+10 
-16 FGNFPARD
+16 
-24 CFSKKAISPIFTVL
+24 AISDST
-38 LPVDCRLITFSLVA
+38 
-52 IFDTP
+52 
-57 APDASEPD
+57 APDASHPD
-65 YLQPGDSLD
+65 YLAPGDSLD
-74 FNLGPP
+74 FDLSAP
-80 AGAALD
+80 AHPDLAAP
-86 AAAETPAGEVD
+86 AETEA
-97 TEAAQTVAA
+97 TEATQQVAQT
-106 ALFGEESPSETDA
+106 LFGEEDA
-119 DVLTEG
+119 DADNTEADDD
-125 EEAEPDSP
+125 ELADPEAEPDSP
-133 AEAAEEDS
+133 AEAAAPEE
-141 DEEPKFA
+141 EEAKFA
-148 PGEAVHDLTSV
+148 PGEVIHDLNNV

-235 QKDLLIETQGNWGN
+235 QKDLLIETQGNWGDVR
-249 LATGDSAAAP
+249 TGDSAAAP

-280 DWQMS
+280 EWQMS

-291 EPITLPVKFPLLLA
+291 EPTTLPVKFPLLLA

-332 AVLRGREF
+332 DVLRKREF
-340 QLYPDFPTG
+340 RLYPDFPTG
-349 GLADISNYQSG
+349 GLADISNYQNG
-360 QRGGK
+360 QRGGR

-374 VDKTLLVIRDIP
+374 IDKTLLIIRDIP

-418 NVEIQVQLP
+418 DVEIQVQLP
-427 PGVSPDLTIDALY
+427 PGISPDLTIDALY

-453 CVIIDDKPRFVSVE
+453 CVIIDDKPRFVGVE

-492 EEKWHS
+492 QEKWHS

-537 EGEKLKAN
+537 EGEKLKKD
-545 DTRIVLRRPVSE
+545 DTRLVLRRPISE

-572 KYDGFKAEEYIQ
+572 KFDGFKAEEYIQ
-584 KLDAERAEVAD
+584 KLDVELAEVAD
-595 HLANLTRYAVAYFEN
+595 HLANLTRYAIAYFEN
-610 LLKKYGVN
+610 LLKKYGEK
-618 RERKTQLRTF
+618 RGRKTQLRTF

-649 GFVGYGLK
+649 GFIGHGLK
-657 KDDKA
+657 KDEKA
-662 EFICDCSDLDDIIA
+662 EFVCDCSDLDDIIA
-676 IKRDGTFMVT
+676 IKRDGTFTVT

-720 ASGISFAKRFLVT
+720 ASGISFAKRFLVS

-763 EIVTIVLSNKAQ
+763 ETVTIQLSDKAP

-780 FDFDFA
+780 FEFDFA
-786 DLAIK
+786 ELAIK

-806 QITRKA
+806 KITQKS

-824 FDSVVARLNHES
+824 FDSVVGRLNHAG

-845 TDDAILVVYKDGSY
+845 TEHVVLVVYKDGSY
-859 ELNAPDLSKRFDLA
+859 ELKAPSPTLHFDVP
-873 NIVLL
+873 NILIL
-878 RKLEPDTVLSAVY
+878 RKLEPDTVVSAVY
-891 VDGESKMHY
+891 VDGETKLHY
-900 VKRFKIETSTLEKRF
+900 VKRFHIETTTMDKPFS
-915 TFISETKG
+915 FISESKG
-923 SKLVAATAFAEPE
+923 SKLLAASTFTEPE

-945 KADKETERMRLDQF
+945 KADKETEKIRLDQF
-959 IEVKGWKAMGNKLN
+959 IEVKGWKALGNKLN
-973 YFKIHSLSLLTD
+973 YFKIHALTLLTD
-985 EGPEPARREVKKRG
+985 EGPEPARREAKKRG
-999 VAPKPEEN
+999 AAKPEGEPEA
-1007 PAEPAAEP
+1007 PAEALDAS
-1015 TGAVEVTAEEVA
+1015 GAVDVTDEEVA

>member
-1 VLAKLAAAE
+1 
-10 AGTANI
+10 
-16 FGNFPARD
+16 
-24 CFSKKAISPIFTVL
+24 
-38 LPVDCRLITFSLVA
+38 VA

-57 APDASEPD
+57 APDASDPD

-74 FNLGPP
+74 FDLGPP
-80 AGAALD
+80 ADAAPD
-86 AAAETPAGEVD
+86 AAAENPAGEID
-97 TEAAQTVAA
+97 TEAAQVVAA
-106 ALFGEESPSETDA
+106 ALFGEDGQPETDA
-119 DVLTEG
+119 DTLVEG

-249 LATGDSAAAP
+249 VATGDSAAAP

-291 EPITLPVKFPLLLA
+291 EPTTLPVKFPLLLA

-374 VDKTLLVIRDIP
+374 VDKTLLIIRDIP

-467 DMLRLSTGKTV
+467 DMLRLSTGKTL

-484 LEIRQQEL
+484 LEIKQHEL

-522 ILETIDAGLKKFVRV
+522 ILETIDAGLKKFVRI

-584 KLDAERAEVAD
+584 KLEEERAEVAD

-610 LLKKYGVN
+610 LLKKYGVK

-686 KIAEKTFVGKDIL
+686 KISEKTFVGKDIL

-763 EIVTIVLSNKAQ
+763 EIVTILLSNKAQ

-799 VTKQPIK
+799 VTKQSIK
-806 QITRKA
+806 QITRKT

-859 ELNAPDLSKRFDLA
+859 ELNAPDLSRRFDLP

-878 RKLEPDTVLSAVY
+878 RKLEPDTVISAVY
-891 VDGESKMHY
+891 VDGETKTHY
-900 VKRFKIETSTLEKRF
+900 VKRFKIETSTLDKRF

-923 SKLVAATAFAEPE
+923 SKLLAATAFAEPE

-945 KADKETERMRLDQF
+945 KADKETENVRLDQF

-973 YFKIHSLSLLTD
+973 YFKIHSLNLLTD
-985 EGPEPARREVKKRG
+985 EGSEPARREVKKRG
-999 VAPKPEEN
+999 VAPKSEEN
-1007 PAEPAAEP
+1007 AAEPIAEP
-1015 TGAVEVTAEEVA
+1015 TGSVEVTAEEVA

>member
-1 VLAKLAAAE
+1 VSEENTPQDPNPE
-10 AGTANI
+10 AQPNL
-16 FGNFPARD
+16 FGA
-24 CFSKKAISPIFTVL
+24 
-38 LPVDCRLITFSLVA
+38 
-52 IFDTP
+52 
-57 APDASEPD
+57 
-65 YLQPGDSLD
+65 GDSIE
-74 FNLGPP
+74 F
-80 AGAALD
+80 GAAPTASAANDEDAAQLSVSETD
-86 AAAETPAGEVD
+86 ELLLEMAAAETTAAEPAE
-97 TEAAQTVAA
+97 
-106 ALFGEESPSETDA
+106 
-119 DVLTEG
+119 
-125 EEAEPDSP
+125 EEAPE
-133 AEAAEEDS
+133 
-141 DEEPKFA
+141 EEPKFA
-148 PGEAVHDLTSV
+148 PGEMIHDVATV
-159 RGMYQNWFLDY
+159 NGMYQNWFLDY

-182 VEDGLKPVQRRIL
+182 IEDGLKPVQRRIL
-195 HAMNEMDDGRFNKV
+195 HAMKEMDDGRFNKV

-235 QKDLLIETQGNWGN
+235 QKDLLIETQGNWGDIR
-249 LATGDSAAAP
+249 TGDGAAAP

-270 LEVVF
+270 LDVVF

-280 DWQMS
+280 EWQMS

-291 EPITLPVKFPLLLA
+291 EPTTLPVKFPLLLA

-319 MPHNFRELCQASI
+319 MPHNFRELCKASI
-332 AVLRGREF
+332 DVLRGRDI
-340 QLYPDFPTG
+340 QLFPDFPTG
-349 GLADISNYQSG
+349 GLCDVTNYNG
-360 QRGGK
+360 GLRGAK

-374 VDKTLLVIRDIP
+374 ADKTMLVIRDIP

-418 NVEIQVQLP
+418 AVEIQVHLP
-427 PGVSPDLTIDALY
+427 TGVSPDLTMDALY

-453 CVIIDDKPRFVSVE
+453 CVIIEEKPRFVGVE
-467 DMLRLSTGKTV
+467 DMLKLSTQKTV

-484 LEIRQQEL
+484 LEIRQDEL
-492 EEKWHS
+492 QEKWHS

-517 ETWEQ
+517 ETWED
-522 ILETIDAGLKKFVRV
+522 ILQTIDAGLKKFVRI
-537 EGEKLKAN
+537 EGEKPRAN
-545 DTRIVLRRPVSE
+545 DARIVLRRAITE

-572 KYDGFKAEEYIQ
+572 KFDGFKAEEYIQ
-584 KLDAERAEVAD
+584 RLETELAEVAD
-595 HLANLTRYAVAYFEN
+595 HLANLTRYAINYFEG
-610 LLKKYGVN
+610 LLKKYGVG

-633 QKVAIANQKL
+633 QKVAVANQKL
-643 YVNRQD
+643 YVNYAD

-657 KDDKA
+657 KDEKA
-662 EFICDCSDLDDIIA
+662 VEVTSCSDLDDIIA
-676 IKRDGTFMVT
+676 IRRDGTFTVS

-699 HAGVYNKNDDRLVYN
+699 HVGVYNKNDDRLVYN
-714 MVYVDG
+714 MVYLDG

-733 GITRDKTYDL
+733 GITRDKVYDL

-763 EIVTIVLSNKAQ
+763 EVVSIQLSDKAP

-786 DLAIK
+786 ELAIK

-806 QITRKA
+806 KITQKSR
-812 VGDSTLGGREVF
+812 GDSTLGGRETF
-824 FDSVVARLNHES
+824 FDAVVGRLNTAG

-845 TDDAILVVYKDGSY
+845 TEDFILVVYKDGSY
-859 ELNAPDLSKRFDLA
+859 ELKAADPAYHFDVP

-878 RKLEPDTVLSAVY
+878 RKLEKDTVLSAVY
-891 VDGESKMHY
+891 VEGDTKIHY

-923 SKLVAATAFAEPE
+923 SKLLAATAHPEPQ
-936 VEVKLQRDK
+936 VEIKLQRDK
-945 KADKETERMRLDQF
+945 KADKETENLLLHEF
-959 IEVKGWKAMGNKLN
+959 IDVKGWKAMGNKLN
-973 YFKIHSLSLLTD
+973 YFKIHALTLLTD
-985 EGPEPARREVKKRG
+985 EGPEPERKAAKKKAG
-999 VAPKPEEN
+999 PATIPPSDAPVALETAAPLPEHIGDVDIS
-1007 PAEPAAEP
+1007 AAD
-1015 TGAVEVTAEEVA
+1015 VA
-1027 QSQALLRRPKA
+1027 QAQAVLKTPKSQLK
-1038 QLGLF
+1038 LF

>member
-1 VLAKLAAAE
+1 MSEENTPQDPNSEEQPNLFGAGDSIEFSAAAASAAHDE
-10 AGTANI
+10 DVTQ
-16 FGNFPARD
+16 
-24 CFSKKAISPIFTVL
+24 FSISETGEL
-38 LPVDCRLITFSLVA
+38 LL
-52 IFDTP
+52 
-57 APDASEPD
+57 EM
-65 YLQPGDSLD
+65 
-74 FNLGPP
+74 
-80 AGAALD
+80 
-86 AAAETPAGEVD
+86 AAAETTA
-97 TEAAQTVAA
+97 
-106 ALFGEESPSETDA
+106 
-119 DVLTEG
+119 
-125 EEAEPDSP
+125 AEPAP
-133 AEAAEEDS
+133 EETAPE
-141 DEEPKFA
+141 EEPKFA
-148 PGEAVHDLTSV
+148 PGEMIHDVATV
-159 RGMYQNWFLDY
+159 NGMYQNWFLDY

-182 VEDGLKPVQRRIL
+182 IEDGLKPVQRRIL
-195 HAMNEMDDGRFNKV
+195 HAMKEMDDGRFNKV

-235 QKDLLIETQGNWGN
+235 QKDLLIETQGNWGDIR
-249 LATGDSAAAP
+249 TGDGAAAP

-270 LEVVF
+270 LDVVF

-280 DWQMS
+280 EWQMS

-291 EPITLPVKFPLLLA
+291 EPTTLPVKFPLLLA

-319 MPHNFRELCQASI
+319 MPHNFRELCKASI
-332 AVLRGREF
+332 DVLRGREI
-340 QLYPDFPTG
+340 QLFPDFPTG
-349 GLADISNYQSG
+349 GLCDVTNYNG
-360 QRGGK
+360 GLRGAK

-374 VDKTLLVIRDIP
+374 ADKTMLVIRDIP

-418 NVEIQVQLP
+418 EVEIQVHLP
-427 PGVSPDLTIDALY
+427 AGVSPDLTMDALY

-445 EISISPNT
+445 EVSISPNT
-453 CVIIDDKPRFVSVE
+453 CVIIEDKPRFVGVE
-467 DMLRLSTGKTV
+467 DMLKLSTQKTV

-484 LEIRQQEL
+484 LEIRQNEL
-492 EEKWHS
+492 QEKWHS

-517 ETWEQ
+517 ETWED
-522 ILETIDAGLKKFVRV
+522 ILQTIDAGLRKFVRI
-537 EGEKLKAN
+537 EGEKPKAN
-545 DTRIVLRRPVSE
+545 DLRIVLRRAITE

-572 KYDGFKAEEYIQ
+572 KFDGFKAEEYIQ
-584 KLDAERAEVAD
+584 RLETELAEVAD
-595 HLANLTRYAVAYFEN
+595 HLANLTRYAINYFEG
-610 LLKKYGVN
+610 LLKKYGAG

-633 QKVAIANQKL
+633 QKVAVANQKL
-643 YVNRQD
+643 YVNYAD

-657 KDDKA
+657 KDEKA
-662 EFICDCSDLDDIIA
+662 VEVTSCSDLDDIIA
-676 IKRDGTFMVT
+676 IRRDGTFTVS

-699 HAGVYNKNDDRLVYN
+699 HVGVYNKNDDRLVYN
-714 MVYVDG
+714 MVYLDG

-733 GITRDKTYDL
+733 GITRDKVYDL

-763 EIVTIVLSNKAQ
+763 EVVSIQLSDKAP

-786 DLAIK
+786 ELAIK

-806 QITRKA
+806 KIQRKS

-824 FDSVVARLNHES
+824 FDSVVGRLNHAG

-845 TDDAILVVYKDGSY
+845 TEDTLLRVYKDGSY
-859 ELNAPDLSKRFDLA
+859 EVVPPELSLQFDMG
-873 NIVLL
+873 NMVLL

-891 VDGESKMHY
+891 YEGESKTHY
-900 VKRFKIETSTLEKRF
+900 VKRFSIETATLKKRF
-915 TFISETKG
+915 TFISETTG
-923 SKLVAATAFAEPE
+923 SKLLTATAHPEPQ
-936 VEVKLQRDK
+936 VEIKLQRDK
-945 KADKETERMRLDQF
+945 KADKETEKLLLHEF
-959 IEVKGWKAMGNKLN
+959 IDVKGWKAMGNKLN
-973 YFKIHSLSLLTD
+973 YFKIHALTLLTD
-985 EGPEPARREVKKRG
+985 EGPEPERKAAKKKAGPATILRSTTTA
-999 VAPKPEEN
+999 APE
-1007 PAEPAAEP
+1007 
-1015 TGAVEVTAEEVA
+1015 AEEPLPEHTGDVDISAADVA
-1027 QSQALLRRPKA
+1027 QAQAVLKTPKSQLK
-1038 QLGLF
+1038 LF

>member
-1 VLAKLAAAE
+1 M
-10 AGTANI
+10 
-16 FGNFPARD
+16 
-24 CFSKKAISPIFTVL
+24 AISDTS
-38 LPVDCRLITFSLVA
+38 LPNTSQ
-52 IFDTP
+52 
-57 APDASEPD
+57 PD

-74 FNLGPP
+74 FDLSAP
-80 AGAALD
+80 ATPAVD
-86 AAAETPAGEVD
+86 AAAETPATD
-97 TEAAQTVAA
+97 DATDATLAVAH
-106 ALFGEESPSETDA
+106 ALFREDGEETDA
-119 DVLTEG
+119 DYAATEEG
-125 EEAEPDSP
+125 TEAEADSP
-133 AEAAEEDS
+133 SEAAAEMEEDT
-141 DEEPKFA
+141 KFS
-148 PGEAVHDLTSV
+148 PGEVIHDVNNV

-249 LATGDSAAAP
+249 VATGDSAAAP

-280 DWQMS
+280 EWQMS

-291 EPITLPVKFPLLLA
+291 EPTTLPVKFPLLLA

-332 AVLRGREF
+332 AVLKGRDF
-340 QLYPDFPTG
+340 QLFPDFPTG
-349 GLADISNYQSG
+349 GLADISNYQNG

-374 VDKTLLVIRDIP
+374 IDKTLLIIRDIP

-418 NVEIQVQLP
+418 EVEIQVQLP
-427 PGVSPDLTIDALY
+427 PGISPDLTIDALY

-453 CVIIDDKPRFVSVE
+453 CVIIDDKPRFVGVE
-467 DMLRLSTGKTV
+467 DMLRLSTAKTA

-492 EEKWHS
+492 QEKWHS

-545 DTRIVLRRPVSE
+545 DTRIVLRRPISE

-584 KLDAERAEVAD
+584 KLDAELAEVAD
-595 HLANLTRYAVAYFEN
+595 HLAHLTRYAVAYFEN
-610 LLKKYGVN
+610 LLKKYGAN

-628 DVVTA
+628 DIVTA
-633 QKVAIANQKL
+633 QKVAVANQKL

-657 KDDKA
+657 KD
-662 EFICDCSDLDDIIA
+662 EFVCDCSDLDDIIA
-676 IKRDGTFMVT
+676 IRRDGTFVVT
-686 KIAEKTFVGKDIL
+686 RIAEKTFVGKDIL
-699 HAGVYNKNDDRLVYN
+699 QVGVYNKNDDRLVYN

-720 ASGISFAKRFLVT
+720 ASGISFAKRFLVS
-733 GITRDKTYDL
+733 GITRDKVYDL

-763 EIVTIVLSNKAQ
+763 ETVTIQLSDKAP

-780 FDFDFA
+780 FEFDFA
-786 DLAIK
+786 ELAIK

-799 VTKQPIK
+799 VTKQLIK
-806 QITRKA
+806 KITQKS

-824 FDSVVARLNHES
+824 FDSVVGKLNHAG
-836 HGRYLGAFD
+836 HGRYLGTFD
-845 TDDAILVVYKDGSY
+845 TEHVVLVVYRDGSY
-859 ELNAPDLSKRFDLA
+859 ELTPPSPATHFDVP

-878 RKLEPDTVLSAVY
+878 RKLEPDTVVSAAY
-891 VDGESKMHY
+891 VDGEAKLHY
-900 VKRFKIETSTLEKRF
+900 IKRFHIETTTMEKRF
-915 TFISETKG
+915 LFISESKG
-923 SKLVAATAFAEPE
+923 SKLLAATTFAQPE
-936 VEVKLQRDK
+936 VEVTLQRDK
-945 KADKETERMRLDQF
+945 KADKEKEKVRLDQF

-973 YFKIHSLSLLTD
+973 YFKIHGLTLLTD
-985 EGPEPARREVKKRG
+985 EGPEPVRREAKRRG
-999 VAPKPEEN
+999 APKPEGDGEATDAPL
-1007 PAEPAAEP
+1007 PAN
-1015 TGAVEVTAEEVA
+1015 VTVTDEEVA

-1038 QLGLF
+1038 QLPLF